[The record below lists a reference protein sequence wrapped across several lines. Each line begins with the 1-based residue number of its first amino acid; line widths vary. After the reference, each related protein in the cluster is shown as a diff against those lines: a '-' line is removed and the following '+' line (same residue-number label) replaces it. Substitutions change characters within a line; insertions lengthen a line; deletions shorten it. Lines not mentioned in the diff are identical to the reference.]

1 MSMFASRLIALRK
14 ERELS
19 QEELGKI
26 INKKRSTISG
36 YESEGKE
43 PDIETLCF
51 LAEYFGVSTDF
62 LMGKS
67 EKRNNVDVVF
77 LNDMQ
82 NFKKHYEAATEEVRK
97 QAERCFDAFYRLLGR
112 DVQLGRSERLTVYND
127 LFSKLASLRS
137 QISRSIS
144 LSEGSITDPVALSE
158 LMALQAELKN
168 EVSSMLDKLMQADI
182 EVAFENKAKLDGN
195 NDNMGK

>member
-14 ERELS
+14 ERDLS
-19 QEELGKI
+19 QEDLGKL

-36 YESEGKE
+36 YETEGKE
-43 PDIETLCF
+43 PDIATLCF
-51 LAEYFGVSTDF
+51 LADYFCVSTDY

-67 EKRNNVDVVF
+67 NKRNNVDIVF

-82 NFKKHYEAATEEVRK
+82 NFKKHYEDAQEEVRK
-97 QAERCFDAFYRLLGR
+97 QTERCFDAFYRLLGR
-112 DVQLGRSERLTVYND
+112 DVQAGRSERLSVYNE

-144 LSEGSITDPVALSE
+144 LSKGSITDPVAISE

-168 EVSSMLDKLMQADI
+168 EVSSLLDKLMQSDI
-182 EVAFENKAKLDGN
+182 EVAFEVKD
-195 NDNMGK
+195 